1 MMAPAGGESPLDLQA
16 LLSTLEAKSSTSKQ
30 LLEAYTSL
38 SSHLT
43 EGELSI
49 FERDIVEQG
58 KRLLAVTRKHATGKG
73 GVMDSIAQKALCVM
87 GYCLNDKDIVR

>member
-1 MMAPAGGESPLDLQA
+1 MAMVGGESPLDLQA
-16 LLSTLEAKSSTSKQ
+16 VLGTLEAKASSGEQ
-30 LLEAYTSL
+30 LLEAYTRL

-43 EGELSI
+43 EDQLSL

-58 KRLLAVTRKHATGKG
+58 LRLLAVTKKHAAGRG
-73 GVMDSIAQKALCVM
+73 GVMDAVAQKALCVM